1 MGFFNIPRMGLCHD
15 HQTNMDDVPNRRL
28 APNPG
33 RRLPSTL
40 PTVPPWATS
49 SPATAPPVPRLCS
62 SSATRRQASSRPR
75 SSNASR
81 PLSSVCPRT
90 GASAPSR
97 RSWSF
102 ISRAPAAPRT
112 WNGTSSTQRPPGA
125 RLLAA
130 LPMLAAAEIRVRTG
144 ARSRNPSKPAS
155 RWKRESR
162 VLAVPHNGA
171 DGYPAFQFDAANLG
185 SQSRDGG
192 QADPRQQASSRSRA
206 GPRCSWNFLAARL
219 ARASSSISCATAS
232 S

>member
-1 MGFFNIPRMGLCHD
+1 MTIKRTWTTFRTAALRRIQVAAFPRPC
-15 HQTNMDDVPNRRL
+15 RRCPL
-28 APNPG
+28 G
-33 RRLPSTL
+33 R
-40 PTVPPWATS
+40 PPR
-49 SPATAPPVPRLCS
+49 PP
-62 SSATRRQASSRPR
+62 RRRR
-75 SSNASR
+75 CR
-81 PLSSVCPRT
+81 
-90 GASAPSR
+90 GSAPRQR
-97 RSWSF
+97 RDD
-102 ISRAPAAPRT
+102 RRPHARAPRT
-112 WNGTSSTQRPPGA
+112 RLGRSPPSVRGPARARHRDARGPSSRGRRPPPGRGMGPHRRNARLRA

-206 GPRCSWNFLAARL
+206 GPRCSWNFPAARL